1 MARNQQNQESGDRLM
16 RSGQQKQR
24 GRGRN
29 NGGGGNNNNNRKGGN
44 PLSRSYDSTGP
55 DVKVRGTAQQI
66 AEKYMNL
73 ARDAQSV
80 GDNVMAENYLQHAEH
95 YNRIIAAAQAQMQER
110 YQRNDRDN
118 NERDHG
124 GERDHGEREGA
135 EREMSDQDGQDDR
148 QERRENAIHAN
159 GSRVEEA
166 STHRQGRRD
175 DRPARED
182 RPARDE
188 RPANEEERNAPAPNG
203 FGPQPTI
210 EGTPAE
216 VAMEEEDAGA
226 GGGRRATTRRR
237 SAAARPRRTRAKADT
252 AGETEAGEAAP
263 AEGKNESVA
272 VAGE

>member
-1 MARNQQNQESGDRLM
+1 M

-29 NGGGGNNNNNRKGGN
+29 NGGGGNNNNNNRKGGN

-80 GDNVMAENYLQHAEH
+80 GDNVIAENYFQHAEH
-95 YNRIIAAAQAQMQER
+95 YNRIIATAQAQMQER

-118 NERDHG
+118 NERESGD
-124 GERDHGEREGA
+124 RDGA
-135 EREMSDQDGQDDR
+135 EREAGDRDSYDADDR
-148 QERRENAIHAN
+148 QGGQDSRDNVIHAN
-159 GSRVEEA
+159 GRRVEES
-166 STHRQGRRD
+166 STRGGS
-175 DRPARED
+175 RPRED
-182 RPARDE
+182 QVADE
-188 RPANEEERNAPAPNG
+188 GERQAPAPNG
-203 FGPQPTI
+203 SGPQPTI

-226 GGGRRATTRRR
+226 GGGRRAPARRR
-237 SAAARPRRTRAKADT
+237 SAATRGRLPAGNNRAAR
-252 AGETEAGEAAP
+252 
-263 AEGKNESVA
+263 
-272 VAGE
+272 